1 MKFPATTGAKSVFAR
16 CPSTLR
22 RGHAQGGFTLV
33 EILVAT
39 GILGLAVLAAMR
51 IQGEGARTTLAVRE
65 RLLADIVGE
74 NRLVEAVTAVEE
86 PVLGSRTGEQML
98 AGASWQWTETT
109 TATAVAGL
117 VRIDV
122 AVRQGDDGQVLA
134 TFSAFRGRR

>member
-1 MKFPATTGAKSVFAR
+1 MFAR
-16 CPSTLR
+16 CPSAHR
-22 RGHAQGGFTLV
+22 ARHAQGGFTLV

-74 NRLVEAVTAVEE
+74 NRLVEAVAAMDE
-86 PVLGSRTGEQML
+86 PVLGTRTGEQAL